1 MGAYISSLIPQLL
14 VCLSG
19 GILCVLTQFQAHA
32 AGGDIIISREV
43 QPRSAMR
50 QEPVPDPNPLVV
62 NPNHAERIN
71 NTLKSGQ
78 APLEMSDKD
87 FASVTSGTSL
97 GNGLQIFTPS
107 PDQAG
112 THMPGRAGLGVSGTT
127 AAGRSVGGATG
138 RIGGDVNRS
147 VQQGLR
153 PLQSLGK

>member
-14 VCLSG
+14 VCLCG
-19 GILCVLTQFQAHA
+19 GIVCVLTQFQAHA

-43 QPRSAMR
+43 QPRSATR
-50 QEPVPDPNPLVV
+50 QELIPDPNPNLV
-62 NPNHAERIN
+62 NPNRSMEIN
-71 NTLKSGQ
+71 RTLRSESG
-78 APLEMSDKD
+78 PLEISDSD
-87 FASVTSGTSL
+87 FANVTSGTSL

-112 THMPGRAGLGVSGTT
+112 THMPGRAGMGISGGG
-127 AAGRSVGGATG
+127 AGGGAVGGATG

-153 PLQSLGK
+153 PLQNLGK